1 MEQVEQVSRAEGLA
15 RVRRVVAKAFPGA
28 TVTTNDDANPA
39 TPMAVTATWRRG
51 TIIKAV
57 RADSIRSTLEEF
69 EARAISILTAFQT
82 SNVPVRYQE
91 DQTEA

>member
-1 MEQVEQVSRAEGLA
+1 MAIVALTRADALKII
-15 RVRRVVAKAFPGA
+15 RQKIAKEFPGA

-39 TPMAVTATWRRG
+39 TPMAVTCTWRRG
-51 TIIKAV
+51 TIVKAV

-82 SNVPVRYQE
+82 QNVPVRYQTKQE
-91 DQTEA
+91 D